1 VKRRASGETFPEG
14 SNRFPSSLDHGTVV
28 SQESSCFS
36 SDYSDHSPLA
46 SPVRS
51 PRSRMRKLSDEFECD
66 GFCEYDVELSPG
78 SWTSPLEPLA
88 PTANPQSP
96 GDAEE
101 VDRTGLHSQYH
112 AEHPPT
118 KSYHSQPRSSPI
130 SMLPSRST
138 SQNESCLPLRDTL
151 VFTARKRKS
160 TFSFAVMAFCVVGF
174 SLYSNARSTLRSAVN
189 EVNDLVSFSERLH
202 RQLGRADR
210 DMRML
215 QRELAALD
223 AIEQKREDEEVEERV
238 LSQSSAFANP
248 KLIQEMNNIQRKL
261 KFSQTQADVLK
272 TKVSD
277 LSKRDAIA
285 KYGSGVIRVQ
295 LELIFPPAS
304 PVGGIKTG
312 EGALK
317 PLVVDSGPTMIVIEM
332 SSLDLMPHSVYTFLE
347 MVSTGLLNGCSF
359 ILNALHVLKAAPL
372 PYDGTSASDKARAFL
387 DSGLNS
393 VAFREYSPDY
403 PHLKHTIGFAADGS
417 PSFYINTEDNSEI
430 HVGDPCFGK
439 IISGFDTIDRLET
452 MPTRNGIW
460 FEHRIGIKEATI
472 L

>member
-1 VKRRASGETFPEG
+1 
-14 SNRFPSSLDHGTVV
+14 
-28 SQESSCFS
+28 
-36 SDYSDHSPLA
+36 
-46 SPVRS
+46 
-51 PRSRMRKLSDEFECD
+51 
-66 GFCEYDVELSPG
+66 
-78 SWTSPLEPLA
+78 
-88 PTANPQSP
+88 
-96 GDAEE
+96 
-101 VDRTGLHSQYH
+101 
-112 AEHPPT
+112 
-118 KSYHSQPRSSPI
+118 
-130 SMLPSRST
+130 MLPSFSA
-138 SQNESCLPLRDTL
+138 QNESLLPLRNTL

-160 TFSFAVMAFCVVGF
+160 TFSFAVMVFCILGF
-174 SLYSNARSTLRSAVN
+174 LLYSNARSSLRTV
-189 EVNDLVSFSERLH
+189 VNDVNDIEAFSDKLH
-202 RQLGRADR
+202 RQLVRADR
-210 DMRML
+210 DLRML

-248 KLIQEMNNIQRKL
+248 KLIQEMNYLQKKL
-261 KFSQTQADVLK
+261 KDSQTQADVLK

-295 LELIFPPAS
+295 LELIFPPPGS
-304 PVGGIKTG
+304 SGDNEG

-403 PHLKHTIGFAADGS
+403 PHSKYTIGFAADGS
-417 PSFYINTEDNSEI
+417 PSFYINTEDNSDI
-430 HVGDPCFGK
+430 HMGDPCFGK
-439 IISGFDTIDRLET
+439 IVSGYDTVERLEK

-460 FEHRIGIKEATI
+460 FEHRIGIKEATVI
-472 L
+472 